1 MSKFT
6 DRLAS
11 VGVIVKDPTKTL
23 TGGSTTTSSG
33 DCGIFTRLTDANTIY
48 TDPYYGEPTSEDK
61 IKKLQ
66 LENKLLKLRLLVLE
80 GRFTQEEVVNIRKM
94 IMSEDE
100 ASRTLAETIIDN
112 A

>member
-1 MSKFT
+1 MPKFSH
-6 DRLAS
+6 RISLNGM
-11 VGVIVKDPTKTL
+11 VFNDPTKTL
-23 TGGSTTTSSG
+23 TGGSITTSAG
-33 DCGIFTRLTDANTIY
+33 DNGIFNRVTDANTIY

-66 LENKLLKLRLLVLE
+66 LENKLLKLRLLALE

-100 ASRTLAETIIDN
+100 ASRVLAETIIDN